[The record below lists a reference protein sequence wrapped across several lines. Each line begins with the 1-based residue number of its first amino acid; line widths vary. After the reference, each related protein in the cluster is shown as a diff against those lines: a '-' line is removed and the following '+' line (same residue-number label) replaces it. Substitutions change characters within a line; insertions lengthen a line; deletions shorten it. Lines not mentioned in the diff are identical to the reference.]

1 MAHSSDQSWNHNFD
15 AARAEY
21 HDRYANARRD
31 TIRAEIAGFRRTLQ
45 THSDNPVA
53 SGAIVGLADLLQ
65 EA

>member
-1 MAHSSDQSWNHNFD
+1 VTHSRSQTWNRDFD

-21 HDRYANARRD
+21 RDRFATARQD
-31 TIRAEIAGFRRTLQ
+31 TIRAQITGFRLTLQ
-45 THSDNPVA
+45 SRSDNPVA

>member
-1 MAHSSDQSWNHNFD
+1 MAHSNQQLWNRDFD
-15 AARAEY
+15 SARAEY
-21 HDRYANARRD
+21 HDRYAKARRD